1 MGLIQLSKR
10 IVGQWQSLNFP
21 MLLKFFHHV
30 VAAFLPNERKSGCH
44 GTTLLTSGPIRR
56 PTRQLEA
63 HSPWELDLFGQP
75 QLVLVV
81 VEAFR
86 KVAHQK
92 F

>member
-1 MGLIQLSKR
+1 MAIVKLS
-10 IVGQWQSLNFP
+10 N
-21 MLLKFFHHV
+21 
-30 VAAFLPNERKSGCH
+30 AAKVLSPCCGCLPNERKSGCH

-56 PTRQLEA
+56 PTRQLEL

-75 QLVLVV
+75 QIVLVV